1 MSEEQNVQSG
11 GVTEAHLSAQLAQ
24 MSAQEIVQ
32 SAADALPVAEQPAP
46 AVTHESLLTE
56 LVGAVKKC
64 ARGVSHEIEDLIA
77 KAEKHFGL

>member
-1 MSEEQNVQSG
+1 MSDEQNVQS
-11 GVTEAHLSAQLAQ
+11 VAVPEADVSSQLAQ
-24 MSAQEIVQ
+24 MSAQEIAQ
-32 SAADALPVAEQPAP
+32 SAADALPVTEQPAP
-46 AVTHESLLTE
+46 AITHESLLIE

>member
-1 MSEEQNVQSG
+1 MSDEQNMQSG
-11 GVTEAHLSAQLAQ
+11 NGAEVDAPAQPVV
-24 MSAQEIVQ
+24 EQ
-32 SAADALPVAEQPAP
+32 SAPT
-46 AVTHESLLTE
+46 VTHESLLSE